1 MASVIEKLLASKDL
15 EPDSYDASY
24 QLVRETVKS
33 LSTVASADL
42 NIEDLDMLFLMT
54 VGTWKSTIK
63 NKEKNI
69 NKSSLSFNEKE
80 RLKKLLDKLC
90 QDSKNHLYENSNGDE
105 GSIGMFGTGFFTFR
119 GKTSIAD
126 AIKFIKLC
134 IDIINIDDENIILN
148 KTHEVL
154 KNDIR
159 GMGIASVSQILHC
172 LKPFVFPIINGS
184 GDAGLK
190 VYNALGVD
198 LIKPKELPYYI
209 ENVKKIKKFRDESL
223 LMIKNYRVFDIAL
236 WDNDVEVNDSSTAYN
251 TNKCWLFNINLNNK
265 NIWEYCKKNN
275 CFAMHYVHGDENESS
290 ITRNINVAKK
300 VKIGDKAVAY
310 TGNKSIVA
318 IGKVNRE
325 YYIENDESKF
335 IPEFDGW
342 VQRIGVDWEYIV
354 DEPLVLSNFISN
366 LGLLEP
372 NKLSSQTINEIS
384 NAGYSK
390 AENIIK
396 EAIGTGDNNNFD
408 VANYWW
414 LNAKPSIWSFDNID
428 VGETIEYTSYTSEGT
443 KRRIF
448 KYFDEAKN
456 GDIVFGYDTT
466 PTKSIVA
473 ICKVVRE
480 HDGKTIKFEKVRKLE
495 NPISW
500 DTIKDT
506 NELSE
511 MESIQNPIG
520 SFFKVKPNE
529 YEIIMEI
536 IDNKKQENKVST
548 SAYNK
553 QKLLS
558 EVFISKEKYE
568 DIIFDL
574 EHKKNII
581 LQGPPGVGKTFVAK
595 RLAYSHMGLKD
606 DSKIQMIQFH
616 QNYSYEDFIQGF
628 RPTVDGKFKL
638 KNGVF
643 YEFCKKAQ
651 RDQINKYYFII
662 DEINRGNLSKIFGEL
677 MMLIE
682 HDKRGKEFEISLTY
696 SQEEDDKFYIPDNL
710 YLIGTMN
717 TADRSLALVDYAL
730 RRRFRFININPAFS
744 TDSFKKHMITNGLEL
759 NLLNKIVSRMEQL
772 NDKISSDT
780 KNLGNGYR
788 IGHSYFCNTP
798 NSGESQDVWY
808 KRIVN
813 SEIKPLL
820 CEYWFDDEETAEM
833 EVNNLLYGI

>member
-1 MASVIEKLLASKDL
+1 MSLLMEKLLALNEL
-15 EPDSYDASY
+15 EPDKHDGSYE
-24 QLVRETVKS
+24 LVRETVKS
-33 LSTVASADL
+33 LSTVNPKDL

-54 VGTWKSTIK
+54 IGTWKSTFD
-63 NKEKNI
+63 NKKENVD
-69 NKSSLSFNEKE
+69 KSNLSPIQKE
-80 RLKKLLDKLC
+80 NLKKLIDRLY
-90 QDSKNHLYENSNGDE
+90 QDSKDNTFENSIVST

-119 GKTSIAD
+119 RYTSKED
-126 AIKFIKLC
+126 AIRFITLC
-134 IDIINIDDENIILN
+134 INIKDIEDENIIFE
-148 KTHEVL
+148 KTHEIL
-154 KNDIR
+154 KNDIK

-172 LKPFVFPIINGS
+172 LKPFIFPIINGS
-184 GDAGLK
+184 GDSGLK
-190 VYNALGVD
+190 VYKSLGIN

-209 ENVKKIKKFRDESL
+209 ENVKRIKKFRDENFRF
-223 LMIKNYRVFDIAL
+223 KNYRVIDTAL
-236 WDNDVEVNDSSTAYN
+236 WDNEID
-251 TNKCWLFNINLNNK
+251 NKYWLFNISLNNK
-265 NIWEYCKKNN
+265 KIWEYCKKNN
-275 CFAMHYVHGDENESS
+275 CFAMHYEDGIEDKSS

-300 VKIGDKAVAY
+300 VKVGDYAVAY
-310 TGNKSIVA
+310 TGQKSIVA
-318 IGKVNRE
+318 IGKVNKE
-325 YYIENDESKF
+325 FYIENDENKY
-335 IPEFDGW
+335 IPGVDKW
-342 VQRIGVDWEYIV
+342 VQRIGVNWECIV
-354 DEPLVLSNFISN
+354 DDPLTVDDFMNTLC
-366 LGLLEP
+366 LLEP
-372 NKLSSQTINEIS
+372 NKLHNQTINEIS

-396 EAIGTGDNNNFD
+396 EALGTGDNGNLD

-414 LNAKPSIWSFDNID
+414 LNAKPSIRSFDNID
-428 VGETIEYTSYTSEGT
+428 VGETIEYTSYTSERT
-443 KRRIF
+443 KRTIF
-448 KYFDEAKN
+448 KYFDEARN

-466 PTKSIVA
+466 PTKAIVA

-495 NPISW
+495 NPISL
-500 DTIKDT
+500 DAIKDT
-506 NELSE
+506 KELSE

-520 SFFKVKPNE
+520 SFFKVKHNE

-595 RLAYSHMGLKD
+595 RLAYSHIGVKD

-628 RPTVDGKFKL
+628 RPTEDGKFKL

-643 YEFCKKAQ
+643 FEFCKKAQ
-651 RDQINKYYFII
+651 RDQANKYYFII

-744 TDSFKKHMITNGLEL
+744 TDSFKNYMITNGLEV
-759 NLLNKIVSRMEQL
+759 NLLNRIISNMEQL
-772 NDKISSDT
+772 NDKISNDA
-780 KNLGNGYR
+780 KNLGKGYR

-798 NSGESQDVWY
+798 KQDESQEMWY
-808 KRIVN
+808 KRIIN

-820 CEYWFDDEETAEM
+820 YEYWFDDEETAEM
-833 EVNNLLYGI
+833 EVANLLYGI